1 MLHATTSFNLGYPFF
16 SCWLYRCETVVILT
30 FFQASLVPSR
40 LSAKGPQSQETE
52 SKQRDLLPMPLPAFG
67 ALLNPVKELKRSG
80 SGVILWDPDEARRI
94 CKQQRESSAWGKL
107 VPASDH
113 IETRSQRAAL
123 AGLSRRCAWW
133 DCSGF
138 AGTAGKFHSRILFV
152 PGKLTIRHYT
162 GDTVLKALPLRL
174 EELAPAGLPE
184 DGVAGSL
191 DALATADVDVGDWL
205 RDPSHVLLK
214 P

>member
-1 MLHATTSFNLGYPFF
+1 MASQIVCHATCNNKLQLGIPLLQLLVVSLRDRGHTDFLSSLFGTITPFG
-16 SCWLYRCETVVILT
+16 
-30 FFQASLVPSR
+30 
-40 LSAKGPQSQETE
+40 KGTQSQETE

-133 DCSGF
+133 
-138 AGTAGKFHSRILFV
+138 TAQALQARPANF
-152 PGKLTIRHYT
+152 IRGSYSC
-162 GDTVLKALPLRL
+162 
-174 EELAPAGLPE
+174 PA
-184 DGVAGSL
+184 S
-191 DALATADVDVGDWL
+191 
-205 RDPSHVLLK
+205 
-214 P
+214 